1 MYGENIIIQ
10 FDQPE
15 EQTQTTNSET
25 VQLDSKGKKNRTKPE
40 TSKGIVNAAKSIT
53 HKLKNLSQKKQ
64 EPETS
69 ADVFG

>member
-1 MYGENIIIQ
+1 MYEENIIIQ

-15 EQTQTTNSET
+15 EQTQTTQT